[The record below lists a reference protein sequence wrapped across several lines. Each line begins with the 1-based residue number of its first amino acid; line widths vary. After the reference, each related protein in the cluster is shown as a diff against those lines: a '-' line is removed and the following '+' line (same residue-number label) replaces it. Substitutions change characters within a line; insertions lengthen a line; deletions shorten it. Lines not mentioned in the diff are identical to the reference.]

1 VPYRNADPI
10 PASVHPRLRSE
21 HAIILSSL
29 FPVYDWVAEDGY
41 EHFSEWVHTAAMAAG
56 KK

>member
-1 VPYRNADPI
+1 MPYRNADPI